1 MIFFQGSAVLDKGMT
16 HEQLRYGKIDTAAG
30 SAVQSFLALAVM
42 ACGAALHT
50 YAAGHPAVLAQ
61 PHAMLDGLGNQYG
74 KAIRDLFAL
83 GLVNAGFLAA
93 ITISLS
99 TSWTFAGVFGWAK
112 SLNDKISEA
121 PKFYGLYVG
130 GLVAAAVAVL
140 IPGLPLVRLA
150 VAAQVISAIL
160 LAPLL
165 VFLTRLASNRAVMGR
180 HGNGRFAAARAWT
193 VVGLVGLVGVVLVF
207 RALQGL

>member
-1 MIFFQGSAVLDKGMT
+1 MT
-16 HEQLRYGKIDTAAG
+16 HEQVRFGKIDTAAG
-30 SAVQSFLALAVM
+30 SAVQSFLALAIM

-50 YAAGHPAVLAQ
+50 YAVGHPAVLQQ
-61 PHAMLDGLGNQYG
+61 PHAMLQAFGIRYG
-74 KAIRDLFAL
+74 WAIRDLFAL

-112 SLNDKISEA
+112 SLNDKIFEA

-130 GLVAAAVAVL
+130 GLIIAAAVVL

-165 VFLTRLASNRAVMGR
+165 VFLARLASNRSVMGR
-180 HGNGRFAAARAWT
+180 HKNGCFAALRAWSA
-193 VVGLVGLVGVVLVF
+193 VGLVAFGGLVLVF
-207 RALQGL
+207 RVLQGL